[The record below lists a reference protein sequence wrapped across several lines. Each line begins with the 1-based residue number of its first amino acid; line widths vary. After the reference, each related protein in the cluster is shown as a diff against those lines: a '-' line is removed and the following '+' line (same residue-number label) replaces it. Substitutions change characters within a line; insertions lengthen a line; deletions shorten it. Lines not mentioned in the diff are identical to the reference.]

1 MKNNLYRTHGEK
13 PYKVIALHGG
23 PGASGSLYDLCEE
36 LGKKFGVI
44 EILNQGISIDEQI
57 EEIFSVIS
65 SIGEQPVI
73 LMGHSWGSWLS
84 IYYENAHPEQVDKL
98 ILISSGP
105 FDTEYVSQIEKTRS
119 NRMTRKAKEKL
130 SEHFVKINDEDE
142 IQANE
147 HFAKA
152 GKLISDLDS
161 YEVDH
166 IDIDDKQKVDMKIY
180 QQVWG
185 EASKRR
191 KTGELKSALKSVQCP
206 IRVIHGDHD
215 PHPVEG
221 VKRPL
226 NKEGLNAKCFV
237 LSKCGHYP
245 WRERHAKEAFYQIL
259 EKLIN
264 E

>member
-1 MKNNLYRTHGEK
+1 MKNNLYRTHGKE
-13 PYKVIALHGG
+13 PYKVVALHGG

-36 LGKKFGVI
+36 VGLKVGVI
-44 EILNQGISIDEQI
+44 EILNQGLSIDEQV
-57 EEIFSVIS
+57 EEVFSVIS
-65 SIGEQPVI
+65 SIEEQPVI
-73 LMGHSWGSWLS
+73 LLGHSWGAWLS
-84 IYYENAHPEQVDKL
+84 IYYENAHPETVDKL

-105 FDTEYVSQIEKTRS
+105 FETEYINHIEKTRT

-142 IQANE
+142 FQANE

-152 GKLISDLDS
+152 GQLISKLDS

-166 IDIDDKQKVDMKIY
+166 VDLDDKQQVDMKIY

-185 EASKRR
+185 EASKKRE
-191 KTGELKSALKSVQCP
+191 TGELMNALKNVQCP

-226 NKEGLNAKCFV
+226 QIEGLNVKCFV

-245 WRERHAKEAFYQIL
+245 WRERHAKEAFYQNL
-259 EKLIN
+259 EKIIN

>member
-13 PYKVIALHGG
+13 PYRVVALHGG

-36 LGKKFGVI
+36 IGKEVGVI
-44 EILNQGISIDEQI
+44 EILNQGMSIHEQV
-57 EEIFSVIS
+57 EEVFSVIS
-65 SIGEQPVI
+65 LIGLQPVI
-73 LMGHSWGSWLS
+73 LVGHSWGAWLS

-105 FDTEYVSQIEKTRS
+105 FDSEYVNQIEKTRT
-119 NRMTRKAKEKL
+119 NRMSRKAKEKL

-142 IQANE
+142 TLANE

-152 GKLISDLDS
+152 GQLISTLDS
-161 YEVDH
+161 YEIDRA
-166 IDIDDKQKVDMKIY
+166 DIDDKQKVDMKIY
-180 QQVWG
+180 QQIWA

-191 KTGELKSALKSVQCP
+191 QTGELMNALKSVQCR
-206 IRVIHGDHD
+206 IQIIHGDHD
-215 PHPVEG
+215 PHPVDG

-226 NKEGLNAKCFV
+226 QKEGLNVKCFV

-245 WRERHAKEAFYQIL
+245 WRERHAKANFYQIL
-259 EKLIN
+259 ERLLN